1 MMSHR
6 HATRALSV
14 VLQSANTNTNN
25 MRAQP
30 ALRLERLFLKNGIL
44 SGFYTACMEVHSI
57 SPVKI
62 VEYYYELR
70 NKIDLPLV
78 C

>member
-1 MMSHR
+1 
-6 HATRALSV
+6 
-14 VLQSANTNTNN
+14 